1 MVYRAVAKT
10 TPTQP
15 IHIEWEGGGLFRQIF
30 FVLVVHIWVLGDPNF
45 PAKKRKRNNPFVN
58 GWVQTC
64 VKCQGLSLKRRRE
77 HLDLCVGNMRN
88 LLGYV
93 EST

>member
-1 MVYRAVAKT
+1 MATAKKKGESMYVSCLAHVVSGMVYRAVAKT

-45 PAKKRKRNNPFVN
+45 PAKKRKRNQL
-58 GWVQTC
+58 WT
-64 VKCQGLSLKRRRE
+64 L
-77 HLDLCVGNMRN
+77 NM
-88 LLGYV
+88 
-93 EST
+93 T